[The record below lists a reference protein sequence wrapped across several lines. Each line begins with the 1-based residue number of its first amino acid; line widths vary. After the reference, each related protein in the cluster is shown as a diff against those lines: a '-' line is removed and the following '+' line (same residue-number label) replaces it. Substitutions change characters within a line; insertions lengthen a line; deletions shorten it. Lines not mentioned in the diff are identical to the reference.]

1 MVNQLE
7 IVFEVIIHGTEDKEK
22 ILDSIEELFEIT
34 RQEFVE
40 EKLAGHFGN
49 PILLL
54 KARLSK
60 KRAEYFVKKLI
71 SRISKLQLNEFLQE
85 IDTHFEDSSLFLR
98 VGKQEMI
105 RKLVSLQQ
113 NDAVKIKISI
123 PIYKKKEIIK
133 TYLEILKP

>member
-7 IVFEVIIHGTEDKEK
+7 IVFEVIVHATEDKEK

-34 RQEFVE
+34 KQEFVE

-71 SRISKLQLNEFLQE
+71 SRISKLQLNKFLQE

-133 TYLEILKP
+133 TCLEILKP

>member
-7 IVFEVIIHGTEDKEK
+7 IVFEVIIHTTEDKEK

-34 RQEFVE
+34 KQEFVE

>member
-7 IVFEVIIHGTEDKEK
+7 IVFEVIIHATEDKEK

-34 RQEFVE
+34 KQEFVE

-98 VGKQEMI
+98 VSKQEMI
-105 RKLVSLQQ
+105 RRLVSLQQ

>member
-7 IVFEVIIHGTEDKEK
+7 IVFEVIIHATEDKEK

-34 RQEFVE
+34 KQEFVE

>member
-7 IVFEVIIHGTEDKEK
+7 IIFEVIIHATEDKEK
-22 ILDSIEELFEIT
+22 ILDSIEELFKIT
-34 RQEFVE
+34 KQEFVE

-98 VGKQEMI
+98 VSKQEMI